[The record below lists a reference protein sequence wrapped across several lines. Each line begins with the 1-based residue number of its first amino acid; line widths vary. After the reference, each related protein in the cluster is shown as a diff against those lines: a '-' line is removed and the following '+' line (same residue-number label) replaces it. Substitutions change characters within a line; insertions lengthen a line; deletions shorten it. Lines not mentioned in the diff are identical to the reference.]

1 MKKTFAFPF
10 AILLSTTLA
19 SQAALIQFELS
30 PAGTDV
36 AVGLSPSN
44 EVPAAVTSGGSGNAI
59 SGGIVFDTDTSV
71 LQLAVGYGTAAGFT
85 DLTGAATAMH
95 IHGPAGA
102 GTNAP
107 PVVDLAPYHFPAAD
121 PTKGG
126 LVFGNILIPTNV
138 APMLLARLTYLNIHT
153 ATYAGG
159 EIRGQLIP
167 LLTNDLPPSVTCPA
181 ASTVQCGAPAE
192 LTAAVSD
199 PDGDAMT
206 VIWTVNG
213 VALQTNAVPASQP
226 PAPADVV
233 FSASLPT
240 GTNLVEVTVTDD
252 AANTASCSTTV
263 TVVDSTAPTI
273 RAASAS
279 PSVLWPANHKM
290 VTVNVVARVV
300 DACGPTTWKITGVTS
315 NEAVNGNGDG
325 NTSPDWL
332 ITGDHAVQL
341 RAERAG
347 NGKGRVYSITIQ
359 AEDDSGNVS
368 RSKVLTVTVPHSQGK
383 N

>member
-1 MKKTFAFPF
+1 MKKTFAF
-10 AILLSTTLA
+10 LLSTTLV

-30 PAGTDV
+30 PTGTDV

-44 EVPAAVTSGGSGNAI
+44 EVPAAVTSVGSGNTI

-95 IHGPAGA
+95 IHGAAGA

-126 LVFGNILIPTNV
+126 VVFGNILIPTNV

-153 ATYAGG
+153 ATNAGG

-181 ASTVQCGAPAE
+181 ASTVECGAPAE
-192 LTAAVSD
+192 LTAVVSD

-226 PAPADVV
+226 PTPADVV
-233 FSASLPT
+233 FPASLPT
-240 GTNLVEVTVTDD
+240 GTNLVAVTVTDD

-290 VTVNVVARVV
+290 VTVNVLARVL
-300 DACGPTTWKITGVTS
+300 DTCGSTTWKITGVTS

-332 ITGDHAVQL
+332 ITGDHTVQL

-359 AEDDSGNVS
+359 AKDGSGNVS
-368 RSKVLTVTVPHSQGK
+368 PSKVLTVKVPHNQGK
-383 N
+383 G